1 MAGKAERYASYVICA
16 AGAVGGGYLIIKYAL
31 PIALPFIIAWGIGC
45 AVAPAADFLA
55 ARTRLPRRVTG
66 GFVAAF
72 MLIFLVAGLFLAADA
87 LLSELAGLAK
97 GFPLIVGRAEDILS
111 DLADRIVGFLSSLP
125 VVGGIIGSEE
135 NGELRRMIRETV
147 AGALGSLASSLPGR
161 LPGILTQAVSKV
173 PTVMLSLGVTV
184 VAGFCFSAGGAGK
197 GAELLPDGI
206 RKRVKGI
213 ASHIARAF
221 RGWARAYLLI
231 MVMTFCEL
239 LVGLL
244 ILRVEYAF
252 LIALVIAAIDILPL
266 LGAGTVL
273 IPWAAVCLFQKNFGL
288 GTGLIILWGVITVI
302 RQLAEPKIV
311 GSSLGLPTLVSLFS
325 MFAGFRL
332 AGFLGMIAFPAFAS
346 LIFALLKSADGE
358 KKVPDGG

>member
-1 MAGKAERYASYVICA
+1 MAGKAERYASFVICA
-16 AGAVGGGYLIIKYAL
+16 AGAVGGGYLIVKYAL
-31 PIALPFIIAWGIGC
+31 PIALPFIVAWGIGS

-55 ARTRLPRRVTG
+55 ARTRLPRYLTG

-72 MLIFLVAGLFLAADA
+72 VLIFLAAGLFFAGDA
-87 LLSELAGLAK
+87 LLSELTGLLK
-97 GFPLIVGRAEDILS
+97 GLPLIVGRAEDILS
-111 DLADRIVGFLSSLP
+111 DLADRIVRCLSSLP
-125 VVGGIIGSEE
+125 VLGGIIGSEDS
-135 NGELRRMIRETV
+135 GELRLMLRNAV
-147 AGALGSLASSLPGR
+147 AGALGSLASSVSVSLPEFFAK
-161 LPGILTQAVSKV
+161 AVSRI
-173 PTVMLSLGVTV
+173 PAAMLTFGVTV

-197 GAELLPDGI
+197 VAELLPEGI
-206 RKRVKGI
+206 RKK
-213 ASHIARAF
+213 AESLAAHLAAAL

-231 MVMTFCEL
+231 MAMTFCEL

-252 LIALVIAAIDILPL
+252 LIALAIAAIDILPL
-266 LGAGTVL
+266 FGAGTVL
-273 IPWAAVCLFQKNFGL
+273 IPWAVGCFFRKSFGL

-332 AGFLGMIAFPAFAS
+332 AGFLGMIAFPALAS

-358 KKVPDGG
+358 VKEPDGG